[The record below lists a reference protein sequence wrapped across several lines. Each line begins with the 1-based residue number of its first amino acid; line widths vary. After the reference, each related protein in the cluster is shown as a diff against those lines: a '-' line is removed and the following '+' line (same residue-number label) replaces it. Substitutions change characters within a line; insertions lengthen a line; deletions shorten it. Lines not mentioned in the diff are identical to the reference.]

1 MSTDLTFHLYRL
13 MVEEVREARRARREL
28 SNIYMSLNLAG
39 VGALGF
45 LAKEDGARLNPALFF
60 WCAIALALTCIIWR
74 TSNAYYTLMLAA
86 KYKNI
91 YQLEDQLGAHPIRD
105 EWSALHG
112 RRAMKWFSLERAM
125 PLIFVLGYALFL
137 VFQTPSDEVAVLY
150 AAARQNMEQLI
161 QLMHAK

>member
-28 SNIYMSLNLAG
+28 SNVYMSLNLAG

-45 LAKEDGARLNPALFF
+45 LAKADGTRLNPALFF
-60 WCAIALALTCIIWR
+60 WCAIALVLTCIIWR
-74 TSNAYYTLMLAA
+74 TSNSYYTLMLAA

-105 EWSALHG
+105 EWSALPG

-125 PLIFVLGYALFL
+125 PLIFILGYAVFL
-137 VFQTPSDEVAVLY
+137 VFQTRSDEVAPLY
-150 AAARQNMEQLI
+150 EAARQHVERLF
-161 QLMHAK
+161 QLMHFH